1 LDFDRGKRTMMI
13 RSFLFIFSTV
23 LLPLSVHC
31 FVVISQHT
39 PLCSQSSVSTNEATA
54 PFAAVKALDQQRQYR
69 TCLHSS
75 NDEEIAAL
83 EEKLRKLKEGGS
95 TEQDT
100 TEAEVSPSEKIPG
113 IATELFEEKRF
124 KISKDSTN
132 VMVTGEPAEPFE
144 ELLSEQWKTR
154 EGDGIDLKD
163 ILVKGASAVAI
174 LAGIV
179 AFSQI
184 PIGQEDL
191 DRYSTAKPSTAID
204 LGDLNVVGEGEQA
217 SYLD

>member
-1 LDFDRGKRTMMI
+1 MMI

-23 LLPLSVHC
+23 LLPLWVHC
-31 FVVISQHT
+31 FVIISQHT

-83 EEKLRKLKEGGS
+83 EEKLRKLKDVGS

-100 TEAEVSPSEKIPG
+100 TEAEVSPLQKIPG

-124 KISKDSTN
+124 KISEDSTN
-132 VMVTGEPAEPFE
+132 VMVTGEPSEPFE

-154 EGDGIDLKD
+154 ASKGDGIDLKD